1 MYKHNYVIAGRWSAE
16 NGAGCANYGRY
27 DENPIYRFAAG
38 GRGEVVVRLGLKGSY
53 GDPISLN
60 ASAFALE
67 PGGDLARGASSVG
80 RSCGLLASSND
91 GVYGAGAGGVTCRFG
106 VGSGGGLVGIVVSTF
121 EPLRGAEYEL
131 KVFSTV
137 KLEFK

>member
-1 MYKHNYVIAGRWSAE
+1 MYKHTYVIAGRWSAE

-38 GRGEVVVRLGLKGSY
+38 GKGEVVVRLGLKGSY